1 MRYSDEQILETV
13 NTKDK
18 VLYKRLYDTYYA
30 VLCRYASKLLRRRSG
45 GEEEDIVQEVFIGLW
60 EGEQTFT
67 DVEALTAYLYRSVY
81 NGCANFVRD
90 RKESVAPEE
99 VEDLLPVEFAGA
111 ENERAMIEEEYY
123 RQIYLA
129 IDTLSEQRQQ
139 VIRKAL
145 AGKTNEVIA
154 AEMSISVNTVK
165 TLKKNAY
172 EDIRSQVSKVE
183 FAFFLFLMHGV

>member
-1 MRYSDEQILETV
+1 M
-13 NTKDK
+13 
-18 VLYKRLYDTYYA
+18 
-30 VLCRYASKLLRRRSG
+30 
-45 GEEEDIVQEVFIGLW
+45 
-60 EGEQTFT
+60 
-67 DVEALTAYLYRSVY
+67 
-81 NGCANFVRD
+81 
-90 RKESVAPEE
+90 
-99 VEDLLPVEFAGA
+99 LPVEFAGA

>member
-30 VLCRYASKLLRRRSG
+30 VLCRYARRSG

-60 EGEQTFT
+60 EGDQTFT